1 LIAFL
6 LAIFSRQW
14 MPLVF
19 FHGVGG
25 CGLFNADHQ
34 HIDAYFYSPPPKFL
48 LINFSY
54 NSISLS
60 GMRLVALPGKRA
72 TGAHSL
78 DLLIKYQLYELK
90 CALPLF

>member
-1 LIAFL
+1 MAWVVEAFSMLITSIL
-6 LAIFSRQW
+6 
-14 MPLVF
+14 
-19 FHGVGG
+19 
-25 CGLFNADHQ
+25 N
-34 HIDAYFYSPPPKFL
+34 IDAYFYSPPPKFL

-90 CALPLF
+90 CALPLS